1 MDGDC
6 LLELLSERVT
16 PACAQVSLAK
26 VSCKAALKSGRGDKH
41 SVHAWLKGTS
51 YLLMAVMTTTVS
63 VAGREGDKDG
73 VGVWVAEEK

>member
-26 VSCKAALKSGRGDKH
+26 VSCKAAPKSGRGDKH

-73 VGVWVAEEK
+73 VEVWVAEEK